1 MAPKDS
7 AMNSSSNKM
16 NNSSLGSLGSM
27 PPALEQYFHESMN
40 MSNQYANANA
50 SNSDD
55 LSFAQND
62 PSQSRRDNSSYN
74 DDYDDSDESLSEY
87 GDDEGETENLQ
98 DKAAKATRQSLA
110 RGETKAVKCLRY
122 LVLTVLLATA
132 IGVSLA
138 TLFYSRSVE
147 QDSFQAEFESV
158 AVVTIRSF
166 VEAVEHR
173 LTAMDAM
180 AAGVTSHALS
190 SGETF
195 PNVTVP
201 DFEVKGATLRT
212 QTDSIYSFWLPL
224 VTDETRKG
232 FEAYTKMKQGHMF
245 QSYMAEEGLRQYQDA
260 SFGINKTETQATDQQ
275 AEETEAEAE
284 ISPGGGGA
292 RRELHPG
299 PMEVHPTIHDEIWG
313 FDVRLYLQRLV
324 ARPSCSFLIR
334 AEKI

>member
-7 AMNSSSNKM
+7 TMNSSSNKV

-27 PPALEQYFHESMN
+27 PPALEQYFQESMN
-40 MSNQYANANA
+40 ISNQYA
-50 SNSDD
+50 SNDDD

-62 PSQSRRDNSSYN
+62 PSQSRRDHSSY
-74 DDYDDSDESLSEY
+74 DDDDDDGSEESLSEY

-98 DKAAKATRQSLA
+98 DKAAKETRKSLA
-110 RGETKAVKCLRY
+110 RGETRAVTCLRY
-122 LVLTVLLATA
+122 TVLTVLLATA

-138 TLFYSRSVE
+138 TLFYSRNVE
-147 QDSFQAEFESV
+147 QDAFRAEFESV
-158 AVVTIRSF
+158 AVTTLRSF

-224 VTDETRKG
+224 VTDDTRTG

-245 QSYMAEEGLRQYQDA
+245 QSYMSEEGLRQYQDA
-260 SFGINKTETQATDQQ
+260 YFGINKTETQATDQT

-284 ISPGGGGA
+284 ISPDGA

-313 FDVRLYLQRLV
+313 FDVRFTFSVSWLV
-324 ARPSCSFLIR
+324 VSVFFLLIVHR
-334 AEKI
+334 